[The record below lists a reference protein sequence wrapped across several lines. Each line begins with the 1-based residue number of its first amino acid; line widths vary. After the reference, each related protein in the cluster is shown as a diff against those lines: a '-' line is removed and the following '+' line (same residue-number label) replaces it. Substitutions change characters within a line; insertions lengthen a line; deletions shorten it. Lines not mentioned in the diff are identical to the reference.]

1 MENLGVDPKL
11 LIAQLI
17 NFGLFFFIFSKFI
30 AKPFLAHVASEKKK
44 DAERSR
50 LNELAVKQDA
60 DLVKKEE
67 EMKVRLRKEYD
78 KALLEAKH
86 EAESVKAN
94 LMKDAKHEAEEYV
107 SNAQKQMQSDKL
119 AMEGEIKEKIAS
131 LSVLLVE
138 QGLREYLTDD
148 MQKGVTKQLLTHL
161 ESKSLN

>member
-30 AKPFLAHVASEKKK
+30 AKPFLAYIKDEKKK

-50 LNELAVKQDA
+50 LNELALKQDA
-60 DLVKKEE
+60 DLIKKEE
-67 EMKVRLRKEYD
+67 EMKTRLRKEYD

-86 EAESVKAN
+86 EATAVKTS
-94 LMKDAKHEAEEYV
+94 LMNDAKKEAEEYV
-107 SNAQKQMQSDKL
+107 TKAQKQMQSDKL
-119 AMEGEIKEKIAS
+119 AMEREIKDRIAS
-131 LSVLLVE
+131 LSVLLIE
-138 QGLREYLTDD
+138 HGLKDYLTVD

-161 ESKSLN
+161 ESKNLN

>member
-1 MENLGVDPKL
+1 MENLGVDLKL

-30 AKPFLAHVASEKKK
+30 AKPFLAYIADEKRK

-78 KALLEAKH
+78 KALSEAKH

-94 LMKDAKHEAEEYV
+94 LMKDAKKDAEEYV
-107 SNAQKQMQSDKL
+107 TKAQKQMQSDKL
-119 AMEGEIKEKIAS
+119 AMEREIKERIAS
-131 LSVLLVE
+131 LSVLLIE
-138 QGLREYLTDD
+138 HGLKDYLTVD
-148 MQKGVTKQLLTHL
+148 MQKGVTKQLLNHL
-161 ESKSLN
+161 ESKKLN

>member
-30 AKPFLAHVASEKKK
+30 AKPFLAFVASEKKK

-78 KALLEAKH
+78 KALSDAKH

-94 LMKDAKHEAEEYV
+94 LMKDAKKEVEEYV
-107 SNAQKQMQSDKL
+107 AKAQKQMQSDKL
-119 AMEGEIKEKIAS
+119 AMEREIKDRIAS
-131 LSVLLVE
+131 LSVLLIE
-138 QGLREYLTDD
+138 HGLKDYLTVD
-148 MQKGVTKQLLTHL
+148 MQKGVTKQLLNHL
-161 ESKSLN
+161 ESKKLN

>member
-30 AKPFLAHVASEKKK
+30 AKPFLAYVASEKKK

-67 EMKVRLRKEYD
+67 EMKMRLRKEYD

-86 EAESVKAN
+86 EAESVKTN
-94 LMKDAKHEAEEYV
+94 LMKDAKREAEEYV
-107 SNAQKQMQSDKL
+107 TKAQKQMQSDKL
-119 AMEGEIKEKIAS
+119 AMEGVIKEKITS

-148 MQKGVTKQLLTHL
+148 MQKGVTRQLLTHL